1 MKNVTLLLSL
11 ESFRECKM
19 AGMAKA
25 AYKNHPFRSVVTDS
39 AKVYEKWGIKLKN
52 GPHLNLGYEM
62 FSKCLSPVPKLR
74 ESKQE

>member
-1 MKNVTLLLSL
+1 MQDGRHGESSL
-11 ESFRECKM
+11 QKSS
-19 AGMAKA
+19 
-25 AYKNHPFRSVVTDS
+25 FRSVVTDS
-39 AKVYEKWGIKLKN
+39 AKVYEKWGIKLNN

>member
-1 MKNVTLLLSL
+1 
-11 ESFRECKM
+11 M

-25 AYKNHPFRSVVTDS
+25 AYKNHPLRSVVIDS
-39 AKVYEKWGIKLKN
+39 AKVYQKWGIKLKN